1 MLESRVVP
9 TEASDT
15 FRGIVKGN
23 GSTMLIGVPKE
34 IKDNENRV
42 STTPAGVAEYVARGH
57 EVIVEA
63 SAGTGSGFS
72 DDEYAAAGATI
83 IDSAS
88 DVWARADMIVKVKEP
103 IASEYELM
111 RDGQILYTYLHL
123 AAEEELTHALIN
135 RGVTAVA
142 YETVELSDGSL
153 PLLSPMSEV
162 AGRMA
167 TQVGAHYLAK
177 YLGGRGKLLGGV
189 PGVPPGDVVI
199 IGGGIVGTNAAQMA
213 LGLGANVKILDISA
227 DRLRYLDLVLHGRI
241 TTQMSNRTAIAEAVK
256 NCDLLVG
263 GVLIPGAKAPKLV
276 TAEMV
281 STMREGAVIV
291 DVAIDQGGCV
301 ETARPTS
308 HSNPTFVVDGVIHYC
323 VTNMPGAMPRT
334 STYALSNVTLPYG
347 LALASKGIDALRED
361 PALQLGLNI
370 YQGKVTYAA
379 VAEAF
384 GLDYTPAADLL

>member
-1 MLESRVVP
+1 
-9 TEASDT
+9 
-15 FRGIVKGN
+15 
-23 GSTMLIGVPKE
+23 MLIGVPKE

-57 EVIVEA
+57 DVLVEA
-63 SAGTGSGFS
+63 SAGAGSGFS
-72 DDEYAAAGATI
+72 DEEYSAAGATL
-83 IDSAS
+83 IDAAG
-88 DVWARADMIVKVKEP
+88 DVWGRADMIVKVKEP
-103 IASEYELM
+103 ISSEYELM

-123 AAEEELTHALIN
+123 AAEKDLTHALID

-142 YETVELSDGSL
+142 YETVELPDRSL

-213 LGLGANVKILDISA
+213 LGLGANVTILDISA
-227 DRLRYLDLVLHGRI
+227 ERLRFLDLVLHGRL
-241 TTQMSNRTAIAEAVK
+241 TTLMSNRTAIANAVAE
-256 NCDLLVG
+256 CDLLIG

-281 STMREGAVIV
+281 STMREGSVIV

-308 HSNPTFVVDGVIHYC
+308 HSDPIYKVDGVTHYC

-334 STYALSNVTLPYG
+334 STLALSNVTLPYG
-347 LALASKGIDALRED
+347 LALAGQGLDALRHNA
-361 PALQLGLNI
+361 ALLPGLNT
-370 YQGKVTYAA
+370 YRGKVTYSA

-384 GLDYTPAADLL
+384 DLDYTPAADLL

>member
-1 MLESRVVP
+1 
-9 TEASDT
+9 
-15 FRGIVKGN
+15 
-23 GSTMLIGVPKE
+23 MLIGVPKE

-42 STTPAGVAEYVARGH
+42 STTPAGVAEYVVRGH
-57 EVIVEA
+57 EVIVER

-72 DDEYAAAGATI
+72 DDEYAAAGATLI
-83 IDSAS
+83 EDAA
-88 DVWARADMIVKVKEP
+88 DVWGRAEMIIKVKEP
-103 IASEYELM
+103 IPSEYEHM

-123 AAEEELTHALIN
+123 AAEEHLTHALLN

-142 YETVELSDGSL
+142 YETVELADGSL
-153 PLLSPMSEV
+153 PLLAPMSEV

-177 YLGGRGKLLGGV
+177 FLGGRGKLLGGV

-199 IGGGIVGTNAAQMA
+199 IGGGIVGINAAQMA
-213 LGLGANVKILDISA
+213 LGLGANVTILDISA
-227 DRLRYLDLVLHGRI
+227 ERLRFLDLVLHGRL
-241 TTQMSNRTAIAEAVK
+241 TTMMSNRTAIAEAVA
-256 NCDLLVG
+256 NCDLLIG

-276 TAEMV
+276 TAAMV
-281 STMREGAVIV
+281 ASMREGAVIV

-308 HSNPTFVVDGVIHYC
+308 HSDPIYKVDGVTHYC

-347 LALASKGIDALRED
+347 LALAARGLDALRED
-361 PALQLGLNI
+361 PALLPGLNTF
-370 YQGKVTYAA
+370 QGKVTYAA

-384 GLDYTPAADLL
+384 DLDYTPAADLL